1 MKTLLIDTRQQD
13 KKHIKKDKYFEKI
26 PKDERDNVGYIIIDN
41 KIIEEY
47 KVDIST
53 PSVLINNFNFIGNK
67 KTASQL
73 LEFPRNFLPE
83 LPFEIQYAVCEE
95 ALALIENSVH
105 SKNKKFGISSVT
117 IGKSTVSYFQK
128 NNSFALLSD
137 EAYNFV
143 SKWTAKNF
151 DISWLWGFH
160 A

>member
-1 MKTLLIDTRQQD
+1 MTITLFENSLVSFDFAEQYFIQRPNSETWHDSTISVKEQALIFATL
-13 KKHIKKDKYFEKI
+13 K
-26 PKDERDNVGYIIIDN
+26 
-41 KIIEEY
+41 
-47 KVDIST
+47 
-53 PSVLINNFNFIGNK
+53 INNFNFIGNK

-151 DISWLWGFH
+151 DIS
-160 A
+160 